1 MTFRPRLSICLATLG
16 LALHL
21 GAAHAET
28 PAPEREWNHAT
39 SLMGEPKYEKGFKRF
54 DYVNPDAPKG
64 GTLRMS
70 EEGTFDT
77 FNPVLAK
84 GDTAVGLSLVF
95 DTLMKASEEEV
106 STSYGLIAEGVS
118 FPDDISEAT
127 FLIREEARFADGEP
141 ITPED
146 VIFSFES
153 YKAHNPLQASY
164 YAHVT
169 SAEKTGDREVTF
181 TFDQKNNKELP
192 QILGQLTVVPKHW
205 WEGKNDKGE
214 ARDISKTTLEP
225 VMGSGPYEISYSDP
239 GKTIRYKLRDD
250 YWAKDLNVNV
260 GQNNF
265 GEISYIYFVDAN
277 VELEAFRAGTTD
289 FRQENSSSR
298 WATAYDFPA
307 VKSGEVIRE
316 EIENPLRATG
326 IMQAMAPNMRREKF
340 QDERVRRALNYA
352 FDFESLNH
360 NLAYDGLN
368 RIDSYFW
375 GTELAS
381 SGLPEGREKEILE
394 EFKDRV
400 PEEVFTT
407 PYENPVGGNA
417 QKMRANL
424 REALNLFKQ
433 AGYELQGRKL
443 VNTETGEQFEL
454 EVLLQSASF
463 ERSVLPYINDLKKI
477 GIDAKIRTV
486 DTAQYTNRVRS
497 FDYDIIWV
505 VWAQSLNPGNE
516 QYNYWGSQ
524 SVDVQGSRNYVG
536 ISDPV
541 IDELIPRIVF
551 AKDRDE
557 LIATTRALDR
567 VLLAHHYVVPLFY
580 SKAVKIAYRDTLAHP
595 KELPYYGL
603 GFPDAWWSKE
613 AED

>member
-1 MTFRPRLSICLATLG
+1 MTSRPRLSLCLAILG
-16 LALHL
+16 LSLSVC
-21 GAAHAET
+21 AAHAEG
-28 PAPEREWNHAT
+28 EWKHAT
-39 SLMGEPKYEKGFKRF
+39 ALMGEPKYAEGFERF
-54 DYVNPDAPKG
+54 DYVNPEAPKG
-64 GTLRMS
+64 GDLRMS

-84 GDTAVGLSLVF
+84 GDRAVGLSLVF
-95 DTLMKASEEEV
+95 DTLMKNSEEEV

-118 FPDDISEAT
+118 YPDDISEAT
-127 FLIREEARFADGEP
+127 FRIRPEAKWADGQP

-153 YKAHNPLQASY
+153 IKAHNPIQASY
-164 YAHVT
+164 YVHVT
-169 SAEKTGDREVTF
+169 SAAKTGERDVTF
-181 TFDQKNNKELP
+181 SFDQTNNKELP

-205 WEGKNDKGE
+205 WEGENADGGK
-214 ARDISKTTLEP
+214 RDISRTTLEP
-225 VMGSGPYEISYSDP
+225 VMGSGPYKIASFSP
-239 GKTIRYKLRDD
+239 GSTIRYERRDD

-265 GEISYIYFVDAN
+265 GGISYTYFADAT
-277 VELEAFRAGTTD
+277 VELESFSAGNLD

-298 WATAYDFPA
+298 WATAYDFPD
-307 VKSGEVIRE
+307 VQSGKVIRE
-316 EIENPLRATG
+316 EFENPLRATG

-340 QDERVRRALNYA
+340 QDERVRVALNYA
-352 FDFESLNH
+352 FDFESLNR
-360 NLAYDGLN
+360 NLAYNGLT

-394 EFKDRV
+394 EFKGEV

-407 PYENPVGGNA
+407 PYENPVGGDP
-417 QKMRANL
+417 QKLRENL
-424 REALNLFKQ
+424 REALRLFGE
-433 AGYELQGRKL
+433 AGYELQGSRL
-443 VNTETGEQFEL
+443 VEVATGKQFGFEI
-454 EVLLQSASF
+454 LLQSASF
-463 ERSVLPYINDLKKI
+463 ERSVLPYVSDLKKI
-477 GIDAKIRTV
+477 GVDARIRTV

-497 FDYDIIWV
+497 FDYDMIWV
-505 VWAQSLNPGNE
+505 VWAQGLNPGNE
-516 QYNYWGSQ
+516 QYTYWGSR
-524 SVDVQGSRNYVG
+524 SVDTQGSRNYVG

-541 IDELIPRIVF
+541 IDKLIPRIVF

-580 SKAVKIAYRDTLAHP
+580 SKAVKIAYRSTLAHP
-595 KELPYYGL
+595 DELPYYGI

-613 AED
+613 AAD